1 MMESATHSG
10 SRALRLLPITQMLFD
25 LRIANIVDGGDR
37 VKEKAYRP
45 RRRAASLAP
54 NAGGESTVHHGVGSS
69 QPGSCR
75 GKYNNLVKG

>member
-1 MMESATHSG
+1 MESATHSG
-10 SRALRLLPITQMLFD
+10 SRALRLIPIAQKPCG

-45 RRRAASLAP
+45 WRWAANLAP
-54 NAGGESTVHHGVGSS
+54 NAGGASTVHHGVGSS
-69 QPGSCR
+69 QPGPCR